1 MERGAPHEAGTD
13 MSVSTPGQR
22 GCPYVEPGS
31 ERGGESSSSLRVAIA
46 GKGGSG
52 KTTIAGTLARLLA
65 ARGRRVLAVDGDTNP
80 NLSQV
85 LGLPPEAAVELTAL
99 PGDLLERIEDAH
111 TGPRTVLRLP
121 VQEVLARYGLDIDLN
136 IRLVVMGR
144 VDHAG
149 AG

>member
-1 MERGAPHEAGTD
+1 MVPDVPRN
-13 MSVSTPGQR
+13 
-22 GCPYVEPGS
+22 
-31 ERGGESSSSLRVAIA
+31 GGLRVAIA

-80 NLSQV
+80 NLAQT
-85 LGLPPEAAVELTAL
+85 LGLAPEGVPELAAL
-99 PGDLLERIEDAH
+99 PGDLLRRVEEPDGTA
-111 TGPRTVLRLP
+111 RTVLAMP
-121 VQEVLARYGLDIDLN
+121 VQEVLSRYGRDIDLN
-136 IRLVVMGR
+136 IRLLVMGR